1 MTFSY
6 SQPVDGVF
14 PTAKD
19 EVRFLIMDT
28 VESAFSL
35 SNEEIVYLIDF
46 MGGSVYLAASQAAL
60 TLSVSYAKEATIASK
75 TVGDL
80 SLSLSYMDTSS
91 EYKHLS
97 QHLRLGRID
106 NTLTVK
112 FEEATEQFK
121 IGQFD
126 ELRP

>member
-6 SQPVDGVF
+6 SQPVAGVF
-14 PTAKD
+14 PTKKD

-28 VESAFSL
+28 VETQFSL
-35 SNEEIVYLIDF
+35 SNEEIDYLLNF
-46 MGGSVYLAASQAAL
+46 FSGSAYLAASQAAL

-80 SLSLSYMDTSS
+80 SLSLTYMDTST

-112 FEEATEQFK
+112 FEEAPEQFK